1 MDDLLLEEN
10 NEDETSAIQE
20 EDEKDEAGMSS
31 PSGTNK
37 SAGGA
42 SYMLRKTN
50 VGIEISSLEENQA
63 TIMQGITRTKTSTI
77 SQEEKRTRF
86 NPKELT

>member
-1 MDDLLLEEN
+1 
-10 NEDETSAIQE
+10 
-20 EDEKDEAGMSS
+20 
-31 PSGTNK
+31 
-37 SAGGA
+37 
-42 SYMLRKTN
+42 MLRKTN